1 MFKEFKEFAM
11 KGNIM
16 DLAIGVIIGGA
27 FQKIVTSL
35 VNDIIMPC
43 ISIFTGKIDYSN
55 LFITVGDS
63 KIAYGSF
70 LTAVVDFLVVA
81 FSLFLIIRYINKLNK
96 KLEQAKIQELSRLN
110 KLGNQFLEKN
120 KIFKK
125 KNKTKKVIIPDSGLV
140 LKPNV
145 LYIGRTNEECYS
157 DTFIPM
163 LNGRSSIG
171 RLGICVHVTAGFG
184 DIGWKGT
191 WTLEIIAFKPVRIY
205 PNIEFCQV
213 SYFTPFGQ
221 TYLQYDGRYQGQ
233 IEPTASKS
241 SLEKKVYL

>member
-125 KNKTKKVIIPDSGLV
+125 KNKKENEKEIKK
-140 LKPNV
+140 
-145 LYIGRTNEECYS
+145 EE
-157 DTFIPM
+157 
-163 LNGRSSIG
+163 
-171 RLGICVHVTAGFG
+171 
-184 DIGWKGT
+184 
-191 WTLEIIAFKPVRIY
+191 
-205 PNIEFCQV
+205 
-213 SYFTPFGQ
+213 
-221 TYLQYDGRYQGQ
+221 
-233 IEPTASKS
+233 EPTTKICPYCYTEINILATRCPNCTSELVKP
-241 SLEKKVYL
+241 KKKKTPSENRNNKE